1 VRALV
6 LFAHPVADSYAAALR
21 DAALEGLRAGGHAPD
36 LLDLYGEG
44 FDPVMTAAERAGYH
58 DPAFDRSHLD
68 PWIDR
73 LTAAQALI
81 LVSPV
86 WNFGHPAILK
96 GFFDRVF
103 LPRVTFALRDGRVVP
118 GAVRLKRIAAV
129 HTYGASR
136 WGALWAGDPPRR
148 YACRVLRRLLCPD
161 APTRYLALYQMNTA
175 TQTARERF
183 LTRVR
188 AEMSRL

>member
-1 VRALV
+1 MRALV
-6 LFAHPVADSYAAALR
+6 LYAHPVAESYAAALR
-21 DAALEGLRAGGHAPD
+21 DAALEGLTAGGHDPD
-36 LLDLYGEG
+36 LLDLHDEG
-44 FDPVMTAAERAGYH
+44 FDPVMSAAERRGYH
-58 DPAFDRSHLD
+58 DPDFDRSAVR

-73 LTAAQALI
+73 LTAAQALVI
-81 LVSPV
+81 VSPV

-118 GAVRLKRIAAV
+118 GPVRLKRIAAA

-183 LTRVR
+183 LGRVR
-188 AEMSRL
+188 AEMTRL

>member
-6 LFAHPVADSYAAALR
+6 LYAHPVADSYAAALR
-21 DAALEGLRAGGHAPD
+21 DAALEGLRAGGHEPD
-36 LLDLYGEG
+36 LLDLYAEG
-44 FDPVMTAAERAGYH
+44 FDPVMSAAERAGYH
-58 DPAFDRSHLD
+58 DPAFDRAALK

-73 LTAAQALI
+73 LTGAQALVI
-81 LVSPV
+81 VSPV
-86 WNFGHPAILK
+86 WNFGYPAILK

-148 YACRVLRRLLCPD
+148 YACAVLRRLLCPD
-161 APTRYLALYQMNTA
+161 APTRYLALHNMNTA
-175 TQTARERF
+175 SDSTRAQFRA
-183 LTRVR
+183 RVR